1 MPYRD
6 IILTAFILALLPV
19 CLLRPWMGIL
29 IWTWLAFM
37 NPHRYTWGFAH
48 DLSFAYFVAIATLV
62 GLVLSNERRP
72 FLWTRETVT
81 LLVLWGWFTVTSV
94 FGFYPESAWEGWEKT
109 SKILLMTFVTVFL
122 FQDRE
127 KLRALLLVVAGS
139 IGFFGLKGGI
149 FSLVTG
155 GQYMV
160 LGPTMS
166 FFSENNELA
175 LALNMCLPLLLYL
188 GREEPRRWLRYVLR
202 ASFVLSAVAVPFTYS
217 RGGLLGLIA
226 VLSMLFLKARR
237 RWIILPIGVAAVF
250 AFVSF
255 APERFF
261 ARVQTIEEYQADE
274 SAQLRLMA
282 WRTAYLVAADYPV
295 TGGGFRVLTHRATYD
310 AYMPEYPR
318 SFGHDAH
325 SIYFNLLAEHGWIG
339 LGIFAVLIVFTMASL
354 RRLRREMA
362 RRPEQAWIAG
372 YADML
377 YVSLIGYLVNGAF
390 LSVAYFD
397 LAYLLLILVPIL
409 RKLAAAET
417 TSVQPASEVAV
428 VTGPARSLAPRPS

>member
-6 IILTAFILALLPV
+6 IILTAFILALLPA
-19 CLLRPWMGIL
+19 CLLRPWVGIL
-29 IWTWLAFM
+29 TWTWLAFM

-48 DLSFAYFVAIATLV
+48 DLSFAYFVAIATIV
-62 GLVLSNERRP
+62 GVALSNERKP
-72 FLWTRETVT
+72 FVWTRETVT
-81 LLVLWGWFTVTSV
+81 LLLLWAWFTVTSI

-109 SKILLMTFVTVFL
+109 SKILLMTCVTVFL
-122 FQDRE
+122 FQDRQ
-127 KLRALLLVVAGS
+127 KFRGLLLVIALS

-149 FSLVTG
+149 FSLATG

-160 LGPTMS
+160 LGPEMS

-202 ASFVLSAVAVPFTYS
+202 ASFALSVVAVPFTYS
-217 RGGLLGLIA
+217 RGGLLGLAA

-237 RWIILPIGVAAVF
+237 RWIILPIGVAALF

-255 APERFF
+255 APDRFF

-282 WRTAYLVAADYPV
+282 WRTAYLLAVDYPV

-318 SFGHDAH
+318 TFGHDAH

-339 LGIFAVLIVFTMASL
+339 LGIFSVLIIFTMASL
-354 RRLRREMA
+354 RRLRRENS
-362 RRPEQAWIAG
+362 RTPERAWIAG
-372 YADML
+372 YADMI

-397 LAYLLLILVPIL
+397 LAYQLLILVPIL
-409 RKLAAAET
+409 RKMASSETATVQATSDLA
-417 TSVQPASEVAV
+417 VA
-428 VTGPARSLAPRPS
+428 TGSAGSLAPRPS